1 MKPAQHLLYQ
11 TAPSLNPAGVE
22 AHIRHSRLILAA
34 GSTIDH
40 LSHEELA
47 SGAKEAAALEKEH
60 PGTLASLATSLGLA
74 RDHDMWDAILFRLH
88 PNYSSNHS
96 PDHSPIYSQEK
107 P

>member
-11 TAPSLNPAGVE
+11 IAPSLNPAGVE

-34 GSTIDH
+34 SSTIGH

-47 SGAKEAAALEKEH
+47 SSAKEAAALEKEQ
-60 PGTLASLATSLGLA
+60 PGTLASLATSFGLA
-74 RDHDMWDAILFRLH
+74 RDHDMWNAIIFRLH
-88 PNYSSNHS
+88 PKHS
-96 PDHSPIYSQEK
+96 PNYSQEN